1 MDQTRDY
8 IAIWKLQDGINSW
21 IPTHRAKPNNLAG
34 LKSHRLNESAR
45 RPSVVRCL
53 SFSYWTLIA
62 RGSRL
67 WQLFLEE
74 CNAYWMKPMATE
86 HKVQEISFRP
96 SAHVIIADIHGKKL
110 LTVNIESHMKVF
122 HPVVRF
128 CPVRGKSPCRSLSG
142 FPPIREIREFRDNFE
157 DFFQSGKSGKNRG
170 FSAKIRE
177 LFSKPFS
184 NLLNL

>member
-1 MDQTRDY
+1 MDQTRDH

-86 HKVQEISFRP
+86 HKVWEISFRP
-96 SAHVIIADIHGKKL
+96 STHVIIADTHGKNL
-110 LTVNIESHMKVF
+110 LTVNIESRMKVF

-142 FPPIREIREFRDNFE
+142 FPPIREIREFRENFE
-157 DFFQSGKSGKNRG
+157 DFSSQGNQGKTGVFQPKSGN
-170 FSAKIRE
+170 FFPNHFQA
-177 LFSKPFS
+177 F
-184 NLLNL
+184 